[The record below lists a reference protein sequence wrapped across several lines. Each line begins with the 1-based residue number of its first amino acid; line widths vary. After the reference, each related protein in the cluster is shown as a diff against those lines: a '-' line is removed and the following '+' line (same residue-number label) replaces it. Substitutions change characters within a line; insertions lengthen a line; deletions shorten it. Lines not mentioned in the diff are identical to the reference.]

1 MARQYLA
8 VEFKPGGRTYTYHH
22 DGAPLAVGNEVKVRV
37 GKPNRQGY
45 TREQTAKVAA
55 LVDEK
60 PPFATKPVI
69 IEVGGS
75 LIDEEPQASAQ

>member
-1 MARQYLA
+1 MMARRYVA

-22 DGAPLAVGNEVKVRV
+22 DGAPLAVGNEVKVSV
-37 GKPNRQGY
+37 GTPNRQGY
-45 TREQTAKVAA
+45 TREQKATVVA

-69 IEVGGS
+69 LEVGGS
-75 LIDEEPQASAQ
+75 LIDEPSAA

>member
-1 MARQYLA
+1 MMARQYVA
-8 VEFKPGGRTYTYHH
+8 VEFRPGGRTYTYHH
-22 DGAPLAVGNEVKVRV
+22 DGAPLMVGAEVKVRV
-37 GKPNRQGY
+37 GKPNAAGY
-45 TREQTAKVAA
+45 SREQKATVAA

-75 LIDEEPQASAQ
+75 LIEEPSAA